1 MRCAPNSTCNQLAS
15 AAVWLGPLCAILLV
29 CGSASALNP
38 QRGISQYAHTSWRI
52 QQGIF
57 RGYPTSV
64 TQTSD
69 GYVWVGTMSGLLR
82 FDGVR
87 FVPWNPTDGSQ
98 LPSGEIRALLGARDG
113 GLWIGTRRGL
123 VEWKNN
129 HLIRFPAVPGLVVD
143 LLEDR
148 EGTVWATRVGL
159 TDRIGPLCRIAAGR
173 AQCFYV
179 AQGIPLDACCA
190 ESLAIDAQDTVWFGT
205 PRLLIRWQSGSPT
218 TYSPAAL
225 RSNNAEGVSA
235 LAGAADGSLWVGM
248 SVPGRGLGLQHL
260 VGGVLQPAIAPGL
273 DSSKLEVTDL
283 LTDRE
288 GALWVG
294 TSDQGILRIDH
305 GSVKRYRSADGLT
318 SDFVDRLYQD
328 REGDLWVV
336 TPRGIDIF
344 RDLRVATWSA
354 REGLTTDN
362 AVSVA
367 AARDGTVWVGNAG
380 GLDAIRDGNV
390 SSIRTGKGLPG
401 NQVTS
406 LFEDHASRLWV
417 GIDNG
422 LFVEQDG
429 RFQPIRRKNGSSTGF
444 IVGITED
451 RDHDIWAETSNPG
464 KLLHI
469 RDLRVLQEFPAPETP
484 SARPLAADAAGDVW
498 LGLRSGDLARFHDG
512 QMQVIPF
519 PHEADSMVRQVVVS
533 PDGTVMAATTRAG
546 MIAWRR
552 GRTQT
557 LTKRNG
563 LPCNEING
571 FLWDTRQDLWLH
583 TACGLIDIDHAE
595 IERWWESSNTI
606 VSFRSFDAIDGLQ
619 PGNAFFD
626 PAARSPD
633 GRLWF
638 ATGSVIQMVDPA
650 HFASNSLLPPVHVE
664 DIVADHKQY
673 LPEATINLPKLSRD
687 IEIDYTALSFAA
699 PEKVLFRYRLDGHDK
714 DWQSAGTR
722 RQAFYTDL
730 RPGPY
735 RFRVIACN
743 NDGLWN
749 QEGAAISF
757 VIEPAFYQTAWFEIV
772 CIAAAGSVLWLLYL
786 AHLKRL
792 TAQLQERLTT
802 RLEERER
809 IAREL
814 HDTLLQGFQGL
825 MLRFQSVLKNIPKS
839 ESAHAMLESA
849 LDRADEVLV
858 EGRQRVR
865 DLREGAAVGDLS
877 QALAAWGNEL
887 AVDSGTRFSA
897 VVAGTPFALDPA
909 VADDIRRIG
918 LEALTNA
925 FRHARAETIE
935 VEITYEK
942 TKLRL
947 TVRDDGSGMD
957 EDTLQRGRSGHWGLI
972 CMRERAEQLGATLT
986 IWSHP
991 GAGTEISLTIPTRVA
1006 CPRPRPGAGWTRLG
1020 RIAGRDSEARK

>member
-1 MRCAPNSTCNQLAS
+1 MSCAPNSKCDRFAS
-15 AAVWLGPLCAILLV
+15 AAARLGPICAILLV
-29 CGSASALNP
+29 CGSVRALNP
-38 QRGISQYAHTSWRI
+38 DRGISQYAHTSWRM

-57 RGYPTSV
+57 RGNPTSV
-64 TQTSD
+64 TQTAD
-69 GYVWVGTMSGLLR
+69 GYVWVGTTSGLLR

-87 FVPWNPTDGSQ
+87 FVPWSPTDGNQ
-98 LPSGEIRALLGARDG
+98 LPSGEIHALLGGRDG

-129 HLIRFPAVPGLVVD
+129 HLILFPAVPGLIVD
-143 LLEDR
+143 LMEDR
-148 EGTVWATRVGL
+148 EGTIWATRVGL
-159 TDRIGPLCRIAAGR
+159 TDRIGPLCRIAAGS

-179 AQGIPLDACCA
+179 AQGIPLDACCS
-190 ESLAIDAQDTVWFGT
+190 ESLAIDTQDTVWFGT
-205 PRLLIRWQSGSPT
+205 PRLLIHWQSGSPT
-218 TYSPAAL
+218 TYRPAAL
-225 RSNNAEGVSA
+225 QSNNAEGVSA
-235 LAGAADGSLWVGM
+235 LAADADGSLWVGM
-248 SVPGRGLGLQHL
+248 SIPGRGLGLQHL
-260 VGGVLQPAIAPGL
+260 VRGVLQPFVAQGL

-283 LTDRE
+283 MADRE
-288 GALWVG
+288 GALWIG
-294 TSDQGILRIDH
+294 TGDQGILRIDH
-305 GSVKRYRSADGLT
+305 GRVNRYRSADGLT
-318 SDFVDRLYQD
+318 SDFVSRLYQD
-328 REGDLWVV
+328 REGNLWVV

-344 RDLRVATWSA
+344 RVLRVATWSA

-367 AARDGTVWVGNAG
+367 AVRDGTVWVGNAG
-380 GLDAIRDGNV
+380 GLDGIRDGNV

-406 LFEDHASRLWV
+406 LFEDHAGRLWV
-417 GIDNG
+417 GIDNE
-422 LFVEQDG
+422 LFMEQDG
-429 RFQPIRRKNGSSTGF
+429 RFRSIRRQDGSSTGF
-444 IVGITED
+444 IVGMTED
-451 RDHDIWAETSNPG
+451 LHHDIWAETSNPG
-464 KLLHI
+464 RLLRI
-469 RDLRVLQEFPAPETP
+469 RDFRVQQEFPAPETP
-484 SARPLAADAAGDVW
+484 SARPLAADSQGGLW

-512 QMQVIPF
+512 QTQIIPF
-519 PHEADSMVRQVVVS
+519 PHEADSMVREVVAS
-533 PDGTVMAATTRAG
+533 PDGTVMGATTRAG

-557 LTKRNG
+557 LTTRNG

-583 TACGLIDIDHAE
+583 TACGLIEIDNAE
-595 IERWWESSNTI
+595 IERWWEHPNAI
-606 VSFRSFDAIDGLQ
+606 VSFRSFDAVDGLQ

-626 PAARSPD
+626 PAARSSD

-650 HFASNSLLPPVHVE
+650 HFAPNPLLPPVHVE
-664 DIVADHKQY
+664 DIVADRKQY
-673 LPEATINLPKLSRD
+673 FPGSAINLPKLSRD
-687 IEIDYTALSFAA
+687 IEIDYTALSFVA

-714 DWQSAGTR
+714 DWQNAGTR

-735 RFRVIACN
+735 LFRVIACN

-749 QEGAAISF
+749 KEGAEISF
-757 VIEPAFYQTAWFEIV
+757 VVEPAFYQTAWFQIV
-772 CIAAAGSVLWLLYL
+772 CVAAGGTLLWLLYL
-786 AHLKRL
+786 AHLRRL
-792 TAQLQERLTT
+792 TGRLQERLTT

-839 ESAHAMLESA
+839 EAAHGMLESA

-858 EGRQRVR
+858 EGRRRVS
-865 DLREGAAVGDLS
+865 DLREGTAVSDLS
-877 QALAAWGNEL
+877 QSLAAWGNEL

-909 VADDIRRIG
+909 VGDDIRRIG

-925 FRHARAETIE
+925 FRHAHAETIE

-942 TKLRL
+942 AKLRL
-947 TVRDDGSGMD
+947 TVRDDGCGMD
-957 EDTLQRGRSGHWGLI
+957 EDILQRGRSGHWGLF
-972 CMRERAEQLGATLT
+972 CMRERAEKLGSTLT

-991 GAGTEISLTIPTRVA
+991 GAGTEICVTIPSRIA
-1006 CPRPRPGAGWTRLG
+1006 APRPRVGVRWSRLT
-1020 RIAGRDSEARK
+1020 RIAGRDPEVPK